1 VTRPVQWSR
10 HALDDLKRQI
20 AYIAAD
26 NPGAARRIADRI
38 RETVDG
44 GENPRI
50 NGAVAPEAA

>member
-38 RETVDG
+38 RETVRQAQRSERRRPAG
-44 GENPRI
+44 LG
-50 NGAVAPEAA
+50 V